1 VGLSQREARVPAR
14 LGRHTAARHAPPASS
29 TSDLPLQESKIHQT
43 TKHIFVVLRKKE
55 QKLEYWPRLSKD
67 KARLHNVKV
76 RVA

>member
-1 VGLSQREARVPAR
+1 M
-14 LGRHTAARHAPPASS
+14 PPASN

-76 RVA
+76 RA